1 MQYVQLAVEEIQFEK
16 CIDFQPLYFS
26 SGYSPIVEVV
36 TAIPIMN
43 KPYHDIVLLV

>member
-26 SGYSPIVEVV
+26 SGYI
-36 TAIPIMN
+36 
-43 KPYHDIVLLV
+43 HL

>member
-36 TAIPIMN
+36 TAIPIM
-43 KPYHDIVLLV
+43 KQTHTMT